1 MSSFLVGCCR
11 LYRNVEALIPSLTL
25 FTCRTSLDSTVTV
38 SDWLIKSSMIFD
50 LLIWFLFIKSSS
62 NNMESKSLLFC
73 FFTTGS
79 ISLSSLM
86 GSVFSSS
93 AVSINLSAV
102 STGSTAFYGFSIEFD
117 WFLCKRD
124 SCAAFCL

>member
-1 MSSFLVGCCR
+1 M
-11 LYRNVEALIPSLTL
+11 
-25 FTCRTSLDSTVTV
+25 VTV

-50 LLIWFLFIKSSS
+50 LLIWFLFITSSSIIIEVKSS
-62 NNMESKSLLFC
+62 LFLC

-79 ISLSSLM
+79 ISLSSLR

-93 AVSINLSAV
+93 AVSIISLFAV
-102 STGSTAFYGFSIEFD
+102 STGSNAFSGFSIELD